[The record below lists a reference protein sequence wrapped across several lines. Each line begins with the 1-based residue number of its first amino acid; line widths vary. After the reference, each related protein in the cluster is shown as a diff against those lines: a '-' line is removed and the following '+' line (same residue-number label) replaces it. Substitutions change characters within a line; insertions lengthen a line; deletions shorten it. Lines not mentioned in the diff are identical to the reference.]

1 MNVNRKFD
9 RFKQWA
15 GERMG
20 GEVKTSLSD
29 DFKAM
34 ETEMNVR
41 HEGVDRIHKATGSY
55 IKSISKRSEGE
66 DKEKT
71 LPIAHLGSSM
81 VGHGEDFDANSE
93 YGRCMTMLGRAE
105 ERLARLQDA
114 YISQV
119 SSGWL
124 ESLEHSLTQM
134 KDYQTARRKLDSR
147 RLAYDTSLS
156 KMEKAKREDFRVEEE
171 LRTQKVKYE
180 EANDDVS
187 RRMQDIKDSEVEG
200 VMNLEAFLEAQLDY
214 HERCRDVLLQLRT
227 EWPSSRQPLSQAPS
241 TRRPGRPRSNTAHS
255 YHERYE
261 PLHEEVDNATDLRPI
276 IRSTRAT
283 SIEPAAREV
292 YPPDAYSQRPILNR
306 TSTFEGP
313 TQLRQEQNSSPY
325 QWPSRA
331 ASDNYIGRRNSV
343 QSRTMGRSYPDPYM
357 EQEDASP
364 SGTSPERSYMGR
376 NQSPGS
382 SYGGAVSRKSSST
395 TLNGTPLNLNKK
407 APPPPP
413 PRSKKPAPPPP
424 PMKRPI
430 LSGGEY

>member
-20 GEVKTSLSD
+20 GEVKTNLSD
-29 DFKAM
+29 DFKAL

-41 HEGVDRIHKATGSY
+41 HDGVDRIHKATAAY
-55 IKSISKRSEGE
+55 IKSISKRSEGD

-93 YGRCMTMLGRAE
+93 YGRSMIMLGRAE

-119 SSGWL
+119 NAGLL
-124 ESLEHSLTQM
+124 ESLEHSLTQL
-134 KDYQTARRKLDSR
+134 KDYQTARKKLDGR

-180 EANDDVS
+180 EANDDVC
-187 RRMQDIKDSEVEG
+187 RRMQDIKDSEAEG
-200 VMNLEAFLEAQLDY
+200 VINLEAFLDAQLSY
-214 HERCRDVLLQLRT
+214 HAKCQEVLLQLKS
-227 EWPSSRQPLSQAPS
+227 EWPGRQPLSQTPNG
-241 TRRPGRPRSNTAHS
+241 RRPGRPRSNTAHS
-255 YHERYE
+255 FADRYE
-261 PLHEEVDNATDLRPI
+261 PLHEEDHNGVDVRPI
-276 IRSTRAT
+276 IRSSRAT
-283 SIEPAAREV
+283 SIEPTGREV
-292 YPPDAYSQRPILNR
+292 YPPDAYSSRPVLSR

-313 TQLRQEQNSSPY
+313 TQLRQDSTSSPY
-325 QWPSRA
+325 QWPSRS
-331 ASDNYIGRRNSV
+331 ASENYIGRRNSS
-343 QSRTMGRSYPDPYM
+343 QTRPAGRGYADPYM
-357 EQEDASP
+357 DPSEDGSP
-364 SGTSPERSYMGR
+364 RSGTSPDRSYMGR
-376 NQSPGS
+376 NESPGP
-382 SYGGAVSRKSSST
+382 SYGSVVTRRSSSN
-395 TLNGTPLNLNKK
+395 TLNSASLHKK

-413 PRSKKPAPPPP
+413 PRAKKPAPPPP
-424 PMKRPI
+424 PMKRVIPI
-430 LSGGEY
+430 GGDA